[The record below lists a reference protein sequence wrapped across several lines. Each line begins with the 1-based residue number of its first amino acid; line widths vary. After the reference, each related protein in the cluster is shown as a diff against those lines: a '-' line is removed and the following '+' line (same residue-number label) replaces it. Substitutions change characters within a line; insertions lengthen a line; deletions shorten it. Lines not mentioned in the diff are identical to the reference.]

1 MALLNYLLFGFFY
14 VEASMAAFY
23 LISIGHRT
31 YLNNMPAGCENEK
44 TPL

>member
-1 MALLNYLLFGFFY
+1 LLGYGIVDLLFGFFY

-31 YLNNMPAGCENEK
+31 YLNNMPAG
-44 TPL
+44 